1 MTMPPAELVLLRHAE
16 ARPPHGRQDDFD
28 RVLSA
33 RGEADAARLGDW
45 LRVQALL
52 FDRVLCSPA
61 VRARSTLAVALP
73 QWVVAAQ
80 LLPQLYLADAAVLH
94 ALLAAQAPSSRLL
107 LVGHNPGLEHL
118 AQTLCGAP
126 LPGALHTCG
135 LLRLRAQSER
145 RYALIEAWQP

>member
-1 MTMPPAELVLLRHAE
+1 MTEPHAELVLLRHAE
-16 ARPPHGRQDDFD
+16 AGPQRGRQDDFD

-45 LRVQALL
+45 LHAQTLL

-73 QWVVAAQ
+73 QWVVEVQ
-80 LLPQLYLADAAVLH
+80 LLPQLYLADAAVLQ
-94 ALLAAQAPSSRLL
+94 ALLDAQALSGRML
-107 LVGHNPGLEHL
+107 LVGHNPGLERL
-118 AQTLCGAP
+118 AAVLCGWPAPRP
-126 LPGALHTCG
+126 LPTCG
-135 LLRLRAQSER
+135 LLRLRAQSEQ